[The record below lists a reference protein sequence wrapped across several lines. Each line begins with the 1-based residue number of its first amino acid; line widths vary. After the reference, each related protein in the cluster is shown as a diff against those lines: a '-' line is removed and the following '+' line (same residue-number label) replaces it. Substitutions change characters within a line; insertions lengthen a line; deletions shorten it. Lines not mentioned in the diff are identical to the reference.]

1 MDVTVAANERCHPS
15 ELPVLLTAEA
25 MAWLVQKSVRSVRR
39 DNAAAR
45 LPRPVRVGGAVRW
58 RRDEILSLDCS
69 RLPTSQR
76 MGAPQSP
83 ALIGDTGE
91 RDCVFSGAPMSHA
104 SGSSEFRQDRRQEAL
119 SDLTLT

>member
-58 RRDEILSLDCS
+58 RRDEILAWIAAGCPHRSEWE
-69 RLPTSQR
+69 RLNRQR
-76 MGAPQSP
+76 
-83 ALIGDTGE
+83 
-91 RDCVFSGAPMSHA
+91 
-104 SGSSEFRQDRRQEAL
+104 
-119 SDLTLT
+119 